1 MSIRRERLGSL
12 IQQEVADLLNSEFSD
27 LTQSLVTVTEAR
39 VNGDLSIATVFVSI
53 MASTDE
59 EKEIAFRRI
68 EESKSAIRS
77 ALADRIRNQI
87 REIPEIRLELDES
100 LERAQRIEELLE
112 QARDERADRE
122 DGHRDEQ

>member
-59 EKEIAFRRI
+59 EKEVAFRRI
-68 EESKSAIRS
+68 EESKSAIRA

-87 REIPEIRLELDES
+87 REIPEIRLELDEA

-122 DGHRDEQ
+122 DGRREGE